1 MQSVQLTFPV
11 MCVLD
16 FLPSQATLCTVQ
28 CNFWP
33 ISREKE
39 QIGLQLNAITWIHT
53 KALWIWY
60 SIFQCDCSDLSLLNK
75 FGRTSCKSR
84 GGVGQQGWCIQQQ
97 GWCIQSPSVIAPPLS
112 PASLYRPTKQFHTRL
127 NTAVGAWNSSCTSD
141 RLRASRVTNNRQRHT
156 HTHIYTYTHTH
167 TLTHTCMHIHRST

>member
-1 MQSVQLTFPV
+1 MQSVQLKFPV

-60 SIFQCDCSDLSLLNK
+60 SIFKCDCSDLSLLNK
-75 FGRTSCKSR
+75 FGRTSCNSR
-84 GGVGQQGWCIQQQ
+84 GGVGQQ

-112 PASLYRPTKQFHTRL
+112 PASLYRPTKQFHTTL

-156 HTHIYTYTHTH
+156 YTLTYTYTHTH
-167 TLTHTCMHIHRST
+167 THMYTYTHTYMHTQKHIKAV